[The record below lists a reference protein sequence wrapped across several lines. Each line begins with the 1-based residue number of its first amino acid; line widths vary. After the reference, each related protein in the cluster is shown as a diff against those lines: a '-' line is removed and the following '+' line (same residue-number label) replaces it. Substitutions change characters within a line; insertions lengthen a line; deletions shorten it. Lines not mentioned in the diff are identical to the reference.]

1 MAKVY
6 RCECGVIIRGKDDDE
21 LVARAQRHG
30 REVHN
35 MDATREQ
42 ILAMARIE

>member
-6 RCECGVIIRGKDDDE
+6 RCECGVTIRGKDDDD
-21 LVARAQRHG
+21 LVEQSTRHA

-35 MDATREQ
+35 LEVTREQ